1 VAVPALRYLGVRGDR
16 AALRAVG
23 TALARP
29 ELERAACL
37 ALIDA
42 GSGGLAELDR
52 AFWDPDLSPLVVNAL
67 AAITSFA
74 PLEAYTFMDR
84 LLDRTRFERGSEA
97 LRRLAAPLPALIARV
112 DVPDH
117 LAARTLLEL
126 ATHPLL
132 DRAAVLDAFARAPG
146 ADRLLVEATGSAR
159 DSEREALLL
168 EAVARVA
175 PAECFDWVARRARSP
190 RLEGLAFAALA
201 AYPGEEAVCTLLE
214 LRPSSRRGDEASYL
228 AAWRKALEIDSTRA
242 VAVAR
247 NPYIVADPPSGRRLL
262 EVLVAS
268 QSKAAVPALI
278 ALARRGEIDEDDRE
292 RALLAAGEVG
302 GGDDLGELA
311 RFLEGLPSS
320 EKRLAAASIWAGHAL
335 SPERA
340 LDTLLVGSDA
350 RVLEAVRA
358 LLSGPEVA
366 RRRTTTLIQL
376 TRALEPWLEHRPDP
390 SRELQ

>member
-1 VAVPALRYLGVRGDR
+1 VTPLFLETDFDGERLARVREELARGLRMRGAPLLESEEPAALESFLLALDRDAAALVSAGWPVVRIVQGLTSESDPAVAVPALRYLGVRGDR

-74 PLEAYTFMDR
+74 PLDAYTFMDR
-84 LLDRTRFERGSEA
+84 LLDRTRFERGSEP

-278 ALARRGEIDEDDRE
+278 AL
-292 RALLAAGEVG
+292 
-302 GGDDLGELA
+302 GD
-311 RFLEGLPSS
+311 
-320 EKRLAAASIWAGHAL
+320 I
-335 SPERA
+335 
-340 LDTLLVGSDA
+340 
-350 RVLEAVRA
+350 
-358 LLSGPEVA
+358 
-366 RRRTTTLIQL
+366 
-376 TRALEPWLEHRPDP
+376 
-390 SRELQ
+390 